1 MTLCQH
7 LPGSCANCN
16 SLEFSFEVLESSK
29 MTFDQG
35 YGVTLE
41 LNQVEV
47 NIRSGKGTIN
57 LLKILMDIEVS
68 LSFLLLI

>member
-1 MTLCQH
+1 
-7 LPGSCANCN
+7 
-16 SLEFSFEVLESSK
+16 

-47 NIRSGKGTIN
+47 NIRSGKGSIN